1 MLSNLTP
8 AQEPALWGALATAIL
23 GLIVVFLPRFG
34 VTLSKDEYTAIA
46 AVLAAVIPIVIGL
59 VVRQAVTPNAPPPT
73 PAPPSIPK

>member
-8 AQEPALWGALATAIL
+8 SQEPAIWGALATALL

-46 AVLAAVIPIVIGL
+46 ALAAAIIPIVIGL
-59 VVRQAVTPNAPPPT
+59 VVRQAVTPVAPPP
-73 PAPPSIPK
+73 APKP